1 MEYLDTLI
9 NSDLTKLLVILLIV
23 VPLYFQ
29 IGILKRK
36 NGTNNGNTE
45 ENFKELA
52 ETARG
57 VAETANHSFTKLTEK
72 FAEHTE
78 ADAREF
84 GKSEEFRHE
93 VRDFMREQRNKK

>member
-36 NGTNNGNTE
+36 NGSSHLE
-45 ENFKELA
+45 EPFKQL
-52 ETARG
+52 
-57 VAETANHSFTKLTEK
+57 AETANHNLTKLTEK
-72 FAEHTE
+72 FAEHT
-78 ADAREF
+78 
-84 GKSEEFRHE
+84 
-93 VRDFMREQRNKK
+93 